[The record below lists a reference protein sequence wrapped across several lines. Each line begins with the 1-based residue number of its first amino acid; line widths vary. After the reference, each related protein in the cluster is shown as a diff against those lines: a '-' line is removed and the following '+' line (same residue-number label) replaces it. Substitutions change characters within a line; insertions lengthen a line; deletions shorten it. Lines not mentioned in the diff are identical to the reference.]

1 MSATPVKK
9 SEITAENELNRCSR
23 IPKQLT
29 DEYAQEMPSR
39 LNRIAHLIPPAAVGS
54 TEALQS
60 IIDDAHKMRGT
71 AGIFGLPAIGDAM
84 AEIEDLLMNLGNE
97 HLGFRDSGAWLIID
111 KALWIAKNAVGDE
124 QRTTF
129 GAIK

>member
-1 MSATPVKK
+1 MPATHVKN
-9 SEITAENELNRCSR
+9 EITAENELNRCDL
-23 IPKQLT
+23 IQKQLT

-39 LNRIAHLIPPAAVGS
+39 LNRMARLIPMAAVGS

-60 IIDDAHKMRGT
+60 IMHDAHRIRGT

-84 AEIEDLLMNLGNE
+84 AEIENLLMNLGNE
-97 HLGFRDSGAWLIID
+97 HLGFQDSGAWLMID
-111 KALWIAKNAVGDE
+111 KALWSANNAVGDE

-129 GAIK
+129 GATK